1 MRRFAAITIFLLA
14 SVASAAPRT
23 KVAVM
28 EVRNVQG
35 VPEGTATILTDILVS
50 EVAHSGM
57 DVISKSD
64 IAAIVGF
71 EKQKSLLGC
80 SDDSSCLAEIGGALG
95 VDFMVTGQVGQI
107 GSRFR
112 LSLILVDVK
121 KGKVAGRAADFCDRN
136 EDALA
141 NAAQARIRELIGHI
155 QAATAERPAA
165 KPAPTLSAVAPLP
178 AKTTVAV
185 PTTAPAPVT
194 AAPVPL
200 PQAPEEP
207 AARSSSWSQRKILGV
222 SLTGGGGLLLVGG
235 LAVGLKAKSM
245 DSDLAAASNNLGF
258 YYDYPAKR
266 DAVKRTALIADLL
279 YGLGAATAGVGGYLW
294 FTDRP
299 PQLVLVPSV
308 GDGQAGVVAMGRF

>member
-1 MRRFAAITIFLLA
+1 MRRFAAFTILLLA
-14 SVASAAPRT
+14 TVASAAPRT

-35 VPEGTATILTDILVS
+35 VPEGTAAILTDILVS

-112 LSLILVDVK
+112 ISLILVDVK

-155 QAATAERPAA
+155 QNTGAP
-165 KPAPTLSAVAPLP
+165 KPAPVLS
-178 AKTTVAV
+178 
-185 PTTAPAPVT
+185 TAPAKPPV
-194 AAPVPL
+194 AAATVPL
-200 PQAPEEP
+200 PPPPEEP
-207 AARSSSWSQRKILGV
+207 ARPSAPWSQRKILGV

-235 LAVGLKAKSM
+235 VVAGLKAKRM
-245 DSDLAAASNNLGF
+245 DSDLAAASNTLGF
-258 YYDYPAKR
+258 YYDYAAKR
-266 DAVKRTALIADLL
+266 DAVKRTALIADVL
-279 YGLGAATAGVGGYLW
+279 YGLGIATAGVGGYLW

-299 PQLVLVPSV
+299 AQLVLVPSV
-308 GDGQAGVVAMGRF
+308 SDGQAGVVAMGRF